1 MFNVKNL
8 FHQTRPQNKYL
19 TIPLHKVE
27 QNDCRALMEELAVEI
42 TRLRK
47 EYCLSHEVLS
57 HLSGMT
63 EKNCINMEKG
73 GYLGTIRLDNFI
85 KYLAAFNCKIRLE
98 IVGRNK

>member
-63 EKNCINMEKG
+63 EK
-73 GYLGTIRLDNFI
+73 
-85 KYLAAFNCKIRLE
+85 
-98 IVGRNK
+98 IVLIWKKAVIWEPSGWIILSNI